1 MPVYE
6 VAAIYTPNGNRRS
19 RPIVADDADHA
30 KAIAEVD
37 WEIAENDPQFT
48 WDIYCRP
55 DEDGRMERLLRD
67 AEAAGAASRL
77 ARASLALA
85 AASGLARA
93 SLALAAA
100 SAAGSSL
107 APEQDIRRAARMS
120 VMCFMREVRSRWG
133 SPGSG

>member
-67 AEAAGAASRL
+67 AERRRL
-77 ARASLALA
+77 EDEYYAMPAQKTRGRYGRL
-85 AASGLARA
+85 
-93 SLALAAA
+93 
-100 SAAGSSL
+100 
-107 APEQDIRRAARMS
+107 RR
-120 VMCFMREVRSRWG
+120 
-133 SPGSG
+133 